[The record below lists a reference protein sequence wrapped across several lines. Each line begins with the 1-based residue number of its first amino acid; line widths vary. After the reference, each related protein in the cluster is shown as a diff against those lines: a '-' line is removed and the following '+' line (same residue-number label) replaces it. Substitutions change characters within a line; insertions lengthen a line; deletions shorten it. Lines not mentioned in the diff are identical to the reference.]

1 MNINL
6 VLKSSSDFSTIEIQ
20 SLTENLVLNFNSSQV
35 SAFKQWYGNRYTNQ
49 EYSHIQQMLPS
60 LNYFEVRKCE
70 NGTLAIVMSTC
81 LTNSVNSKEVN
92 SLLIFNQHGAFSRY
106 ELNDSL
112 TVGLISTEKMFEYV
126 LDNSVPI
133 FCK

>member
-1 MNINL
+1 
-6 VLKSSSDFSTIEIQ
+6 LKPSRDFSTIELQ
-20 SLTENLVLNFNSSQV
+20 SLTEYLVNNFYIAQV
-35 SAFKQWYGNRYTNQ
+35 NAFKCWYCNRYTNQ
-49 EYSHIQQMLPS
+49 EYSHVQQLLPS

-70 NGTLAIVMSTC
+70 NGALAIIMSTC

-106 ELNDSL
+106 ELNDSS
-112 TVGLISTEKMFEYV
+112 TEGLISTEKMFQYV

-133 FCK
+133 YCI